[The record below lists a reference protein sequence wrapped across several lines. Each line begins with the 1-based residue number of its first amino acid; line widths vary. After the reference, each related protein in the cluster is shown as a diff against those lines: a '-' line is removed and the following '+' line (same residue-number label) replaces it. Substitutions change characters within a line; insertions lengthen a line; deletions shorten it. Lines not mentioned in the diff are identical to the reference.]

1 MAISEEATLLEVVCD
16 LGVAVSSMESGLDG
30 FLHTGRTC
38 AKADGQPTANPIE
51 GVIEDLLG
59 LTLSVRDIEC
69 RLRSE
74 VYTKVRREKGPYGPC
89 DCTQRP

>member
-16 LGVAVSSMESGLDG
+16 LGVAVSSIESELDG

-38 AKADGQPTANPIE
+38 AKADGQPTANPIN

-59 LTLSVRDIEC
+59 LTLSVHDIEC

-74 VYTKVRREKGPYGPC
+74 VYKKVRREKECEGPPAC
-89 DCTQRP
+89 QPSH